1 MAVNAYGPPP
11 ARFPGRSSK
20 GAPGAARRQGPTPQG
35 LTSPALTAHGL
46 ALWVNPAEGDPVD
59 PEIWERAARL
69 VLARAMKLAPE
80 AEVRIWPAPGAE
92 HSGVGDTSWG
102 GTPQEAADAGN
113 HLSRSASVSLADA
126 LADGNSPANG
136 QFTAAREGE
145 KSVGGGQNPNGSTAV
160 EPVTLA
166 ARRSQLAIDLAAEVV
181 LLDGVPVAFTG
192 MEYKLLRYLVVN
204 CSRAIAR
211 EELQRFLESFDLPGA
226 AFRSIDVYVGRVRR
240 KLGNARYTVATVRGG
255 GYQFVPGP
263 YATVR
268 GPAEY
273 SI

>member
-11 ARFPGRSSK
+11 SRGFASR
-20 GAPGAARRQGPTPQG
+20 GAAGRRAG
-35 LTSPALTAHGL
+35 LNDRNGLTAHGL
-46 ALWVNPAEGDPVD
+46 ALWVNPAEGDEID
-59 PEIWERAARL
+59 PAVWERAARL
-69 VLARAMKLAPE
+69 VLARAMKLAPD

-102 GTPQEAADAGN
+102 GTPQEAADAGTN
-113 HLSRSASVSLADA
+113 GSLSLADA
-126 LADGNSPANG
+126 LADARSEAASDGG
-136 QFTAAREGE
+136 DRTAAGD
-145 KSVGGGQNPNGSTAV
+145 STAV

-166 ARRSQLAIDLAAEVV
+166 SRRSQLAVDLAAEVV
-181 LLDGVPVAFTG
+181 LLDGEPVSFTG

-204 CSRAIAR
+204 CSRAISR

-240 KLGNARYTVATVRGG
+240 KLGSARHTVATVRGG

>member
-11 ARFPGRSSK
+11 ARFPRLSST
-20 GAPGAARRQGPTPQG
+20 GAPPGAARRQG
-35 LTSPALTAHGL
+35 LTSPGLTAHGL

-59 PEIWERAARL
+59 PEIWERAARM

-80 AEVRIWPAPGAE
+80 AEVRIWPAIGAE
-92 HSGVGDTSWG
+92 HSGVGDSSWG
-102 GTPQEAADAGN
+102 GTPQETADAGS
-113 HLSRSASVSLADA
+113 HLSEPASVSLADA
-126 LADGNSPANG
+126 LAGGNSPSNG
-136 QFTAAREGE
+136 QLTTAREGE
-145 KSVGGGQNPNGSTAV
+145 KSLSGGQNAGGSSAV

-181 LLDGVPVAFTG
+181 LLDGEPVAFTG

-204 CSRAIAR
+204 CSRAISR

-240 KLGNARYTVATVRGG
+240 KLGSARYTVSTVRGG

>member
-1 MAVNAYGPPP
+1 MHERNG
-11 ARFPGRSSK
+11 
-20 GAPGAARRQGPTPQG
+20 
-35 LTSPALTAHGL
+35 LTAHGL
-46 ALWVNPAEGDPVD
+46 ALWVNPAEGDDID

-80 AEVRIWPAPGAE
+80 AEVRIWPAIGAE

-102 GTPQEAADAGN
+102 GTPQEAADAGTK
-113 HLSRSASVSLADA
+113 SAATVTLADA
-126 LADGNSPANG
+126 LAEARDSSRSDGASAG
-136 QFTAAREGE
+136 
-145 KSVGGGQNPNGSTAV
+145 GSTAV

-166 ARRSQLAIDLAAEVV
+166 SRRSQLAVDLAAEVV
-181 LLDGVPVAFTG
+181 LLDGEPVSFTG

-240 KLGNARYTVATVRGG
+240 KLGSARHTVATVRGG